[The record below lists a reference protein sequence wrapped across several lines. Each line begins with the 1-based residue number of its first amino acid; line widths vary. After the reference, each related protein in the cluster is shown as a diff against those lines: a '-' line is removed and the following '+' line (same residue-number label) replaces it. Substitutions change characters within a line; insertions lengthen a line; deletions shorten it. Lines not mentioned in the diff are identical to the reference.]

1 MIIDFD
7 KYKLDVHVEE
17 TKNAYVEKEL
27 YGFYNIGWSGAIS
40 YVGKKLL
47 SIK

>member
-17 TKNAYVEKEL
+17 TKTHMSKKNYMVSIISVGVEQYL
-27 YGFYNIGWSGAIS
+27 M
-40 YVGKKLL
+40 
-47 SIK
+47 